1 MHYVA
6 PPDEGLEYLHADA
19 ALLVVDKPSGLLSVP
34 GRGPGKDDCLVA
46 RVQADYPDAL
56 TVHRLDM
63 ETSGLMVLARGK
75 EMHRRLSI
83 LFQERQVEKRYVAV
97 VDGSI
102 LFQERQVEKRY
113 VAVVD
118 GRLAPERGEIDLP
131 LITDWPNRP
140 LQKVDFAIG
149 KPSLTRYR
157 VLAHDA
163 ADDTTRVELTPETG
177 RSHQLRVHLMSLGHA
192 ILGDSLYA
200 GPAARA
206 KAARLLLHAD
216 ALAFAHPESGR
227 PLSFERAA
235 PF

>member
-75 EMHRRLSI
+75 EMHRRL
-83 LFQERQVEKRYVAV
+83 
-97 VDGSI
+97 SI

-200 GPAARA
+200 CPTARA

>member
-83 LFQERQVEKRYVAV
+83 LFQDRQV
-97 VDGSI
+97 D
-102 LFQERQVEKRY
+102 KRY

-200 GPAARA
+200 CPAARA

>member
-75 EMHRRLSI
+75 EMHRRL
-83 LFQERQVEKRYVAV
+83 
-97 VDGSI
+97 SI

>member
-83 LFQERQVEKRYVAV
+83 LFQDRQV
-97 VDGSI
+97 D
-102 LFQERQVEKRY
+102 KRY

-227 PLSFERAA
+227 PLSFERPA